1 MRAAPPSARRGTT
14 LLELLIVLAIV
25 GILAALALPAAW
37 GAADRQ
43 AARLAAREVAL
54 LLSAAR
60 QTAATTLDGAAVHF
74 DTAAAAVRVAAA
86 GSTVRAVDLR
96 ARYGVALAVTRD
108 SLAYDARGLGI
119 GAANV
124 TVILR
129 ARQAAETLVVSR
141 LGRLRGGP

>member
-1 MRAAPPSARRGTT
+1 MRAFGETIAPRSFHRSACAPPLRVHAAGSAS
-14 LLELLIVLAIV
+14 
-25 GILAALALPAAW
+25 
-37 GAADRQ
+37 AADRQ